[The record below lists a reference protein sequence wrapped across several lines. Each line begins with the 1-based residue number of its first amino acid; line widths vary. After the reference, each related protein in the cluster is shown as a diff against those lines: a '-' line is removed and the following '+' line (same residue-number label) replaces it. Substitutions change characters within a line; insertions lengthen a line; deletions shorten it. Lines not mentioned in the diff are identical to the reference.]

1 MGKLAEIMKS
11 SPAMRILLEGHTD
24 RREGAKKNLRLFEK
38 RVDSARTYLVQQD
51 ISRNNIAIKGWGHE
65 KPLVITTDIE
75 EGRINRRVEVT
86 ILAR

>member
-1 MGKLAEIMKS
+1 MKS
-11 SPAMRILLEGHTD
+11 NPAMRILLEGHTD
-24 RREGAKKNLRLFEK
+24 RREGAKENLRFSEK
-38 RVDSARTYLVQQD
+38 RVKSTRTYLVQQG
-51 ISRNNIAIKGWGHE
+51 IPRTNIAIKGWGHE